1 VAARPPMVGQ
11 LQNVEGSIS
20 FYDASSHASTS
31 QSQRNGGAIGVTA
44 IAVHQEERNNELAR
58 PPQLRRRE
66 RGRHGLSGVG
76 SSPRF

>member
-44 IAVHQEERNNELAR
+44 IAVHQEERNHELAR